1 MGLRPVVSGGK
12 SHAGFTVVEAL
23 VELFAEGVGEAGDFT
38 GAFHKVLRFE
48 FLVLSWATTP

>member
-1 MGLRPVVSGGK
+1 MSGGK